1 MSSDVR
7 APREITALLGQGASY
22 SGKLTFEGRVRID
35 GDFDGEV
42 FSPGTLV
49 IGEGAEIRGTL
60 DVGVLIVLGGEVW
73 GKVHAREL
81 VEVHAAAIVH
91 ADVETPQVFI
101 DRGAVFDGRC
111 TMGRDSKSPSAQ
123 HDLSGE
129 QLLDEL
135 SASVE
140 LPPSDEPDEDVAES
154 EQTFGDFDVSALRAD
169 ASEE

>member
-1 MSSDVR
+1 MASDLR

-22 SGKLTFEGRVRID
+22 QGKLTFEGRVRID
-35 GDFDGEV
+35 GEFDGEV

-81 VEVHAAAIVH
+81 VEVHAAAVVH

-101 DRGAVFDGRC
+101 DRGAIFDGRC
-111 TMGRDSKSPSAQ
+111 TMGGDSKTPSTQ

-129 QLLDEL
+129 HLLDEL

-140 LPPSDEPDEDVAES
+140 LGSSELELGGADETFDELDTSSLKADDSDP
-154 EQTFGDFDVSALRAD
+154 
-169 ASEE
+169 SEE

>member
-1 MSSDVR
+1 MASDLR
-7 APREITALLGQGASY
+7 APREITALLGQGTSY
-22 SGKLTFEGRVRID
+22 HGKLTFEGRVRID
-35 GDFDGEV
+35 GKFDGEV

-81 VEVHAAAIVH
+81 VEVHAAAVVH

-101 DRGAVFDGRC
+101 DRGAIFDGRC
-111 TMGRDSKSPSAQ
+111 TMGGDAKTPSTQ

-140 LPPSDEPDEDVAES
+140 LGSTEVDLGDGDETYDDLDTSSLSTDDSD
-154 EQTFGDFDVSALRAD
+154 Q
-169 ASEE
+169 SEE

>member
-1 MSSDVR
+1 MASDVR
-7 APREITALLGQGASY
+7 APREITALLGQGTSY

-35 GDFDGEV
+35 GTFEGEV

-73 GKVHAREL
+73 GKVQAREL
-81 VEVHAAAIVH
+81 VEVHAPAVVH

-101 DRGAVFDGRC
+101 DRGAIFDGRC
-111 TMGRDSKSPSAQ
+111 TMGDDGKTPSTQ

-140 LPPSDEPDEDVAES
+140 LDTSSTETAIDDADS
-154 EQTFGDFDVSALRAD
+154 TYDDFDTSSLRD
-169 ASEE
+169 DSEE